1 MSDVVKLLMDRMGIN
16 HRTSS
21 IYYPASNGQVE
32 RTNGILCKSIGKM
45 VAGHRTQW
53 DQKVTEAVWAY
64 NITHKTAT
72 GHTPFEL
79 VYGTEAVLPL
89 EIELPALRITS
100 EQQLSAN
107 ENMKAR
113 LMQLERLDETR
124 RQSLHFVEIKQNRQK
139 ARLDAKIRKGWER
152 QFHEGDLVLCFDNRL
167 DH

>member
-45 VAGHRTQW
+45 VVGHRTQW

-72 GHTPFEL
+72 GHTSFEL
-79 VYGTEAVLPL
+79 VYGTEAMLPL

-107 ENMKAR
+107 EKMKA
-113 LMQLERLDETR
+113 
-124 RQSLHFVEIKQNRQK
+124 
-139 ARLDAKIRKGWER
+139 
-152 QFHEGDLVLCFDNRL
+152 
-167 DH
+167 